1 MSGGGATP
9 NEGSEGMHIGSAR
22 WIQLVIGII
31 GMVAIANLQYGWTL
45 FVNPIDSK
53 FHWGKATIQV
63 AFTLFVLAETW
74 LVPVEGYLVDRFG
87 PRLLVAIGGILVGVA
102 WWINAEASTLFTLYL
117 GGLVGGVGAGIV
129 YGTSV
134 GNALKWFPE
143 RRGLATGLTAA
154 AFGAGSALTVVPIA
168 NLINSRG
175 YETAFLYF
183 GLGARG
189 WWSSCAHS
197 CCALLV
203 TMKFPRLSRRKSGNH
218 SATLHQ
224 SKC

>member
-1 MSGGGATP
+1 
-9 NEGSEGMHIGSAR
+9 MHIGSAR

-31 GMVAIANLQYGWTL
+31 RMVAIANLQYGWTL

-117 GGLVGGVGAGIV
+117 GGLVG
-129 YGTSV
+129 
-134 GNALKWFPE
+134 ALEP
-143 RRGLATGLTAA
+143 GSCTAQA
-154 AFGAGSALTVVPIA
+154 
-168 NLINSRG
+168 
-175 YETAFLYF
+175 
-183 GLGARG
+183 
-189 WWSSCAHS
+189 
-197 CCALLV
+197 
-203 TMKFPRLSRRKSGNH
+203 
-218 SATLHQ
+218 
-224 SKC
+224 

>member
-1 MSGGGATP
+1 
-9 NEGSEGMHIGSAR
+9 MHIGSAR

-117 GGLVGGVGAGIV
+117 GGLVGGVLGV
-129 YGTSV
+129 
-134 GNALKWFPE
+134 ALKFLGPMIAE
-143 RRGLATGLTAA
+143 LGGALAQAMNNAFVAA
-154 AFGAGSALTVVPIA
+154 VEVV
-168 NLINSRG
+168 
-175 YETAFLYF
+175 LYF
-183 GLGARG
+183 DIRCRKEAFDLEHLARVV
-189 WWSSCAHS
+189 A
-197 CCALLV
+197 
-203 TMKFPRLSRRKSGNH
+203 
-218 SATLHQ
+218 SAPQ
-224 SKC
+224 MEPQPA